1 MTTAHSKSFAIEFV
15 LLAVL
20 ARLWGSSYL
29 LIKVA
34 LTSFPPITLMA
45 VRVTL
50 AACFLLGSLWLRGEH
65 LPTDKS
71 TSRKLFVQSLL
82 NSSVAW
88 RVSHGVRNMLRAG
101 SLACSVRRSRSSYFR
116 SLHHCR
122 RGTHQP
128 ATKKTVRL
136 HGSS

>member
-1 MTTAHSKSFAIEFV
+1 M
-15 LLAVL
+15 L

-29 LIKVA
+29 LSKVA
-34 LTSFPPITLMA
+34 LTFPPITLMA

-50 AACFLLGSLWLRGEH
+50 AACFLLVALRLRGEH

-71 TSRKLFVQSLL
+71 TSSKLFVQSLL

-88 RVSHGVRNMLRAG
+88 RVSHGVSNMLRAG